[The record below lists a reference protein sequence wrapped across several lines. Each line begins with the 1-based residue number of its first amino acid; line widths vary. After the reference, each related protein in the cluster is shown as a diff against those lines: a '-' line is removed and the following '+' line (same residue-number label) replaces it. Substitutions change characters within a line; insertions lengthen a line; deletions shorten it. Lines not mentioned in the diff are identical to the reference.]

1 MPHLVCDLE
10 ELKITEEELY
20 VSQASTSL
28 LTLTHFLVLKEMFG
42 QVHSTYRDIHKE
54 WDRNTHLI
62 KFEEFLD
69 IIFQTIY
76 PLDY

>member
-54 WDRNTHLI
+54 
-62 KFEEFLD
+62 
-69 IIFQTIY
+69 
-76 PLDY
+76 